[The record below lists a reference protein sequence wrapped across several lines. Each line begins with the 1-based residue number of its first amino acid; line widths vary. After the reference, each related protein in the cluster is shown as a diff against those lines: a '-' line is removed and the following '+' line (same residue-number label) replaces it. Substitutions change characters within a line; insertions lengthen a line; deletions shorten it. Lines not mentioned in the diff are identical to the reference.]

1 MDGATSVRRSKQVDA
16 ELGRVYDALRRSRF
30 FADTIVV
37 FTSDHGDLLG
47 AHGGMHQKW
56 YGAYDEATRVPFI
69 VSGPAGANPGRTVEI
84 PTSHVDLIPTLLGL
98 IGADA
103 EQIRAS
109 LSATHTEARTLVGR
123 DLSGIIL
130 GTTDPATLA
139 QPIYFM
145 TDDDPARGD
154 QERNPIGLQSAS
166 VVQPNKLD
174 TVIAVINGQVWKYTE
189 YRDDPAYWT
198 TPPTQDFRDRPLL
211 QAPTSPGTY
220 TQPYEITVK
229 TQPVQAQTRDF
240 EMYNLATDPM
250 ELNNLALDP
259 AFAAMKAQLAQLLA
273 QQRALKRL
281 TPGGGAS
288 PTSPGA
294 PPGGPDA
301 AQPARRSADS
311 TGENDPRRLTETE
324 RRQRERTNQLGLDD
338 EHTEG
343 NVLEVHL
350 DTGLLSVVIGTRDG
364 RQVVRLNCGGGCP
377 DIQVG
382 DYLEAE
388 GTKENEQLFYAE
400 SVEVTH
406 GGQFVR

>member
-1 MDGATSVRRSKQVDA
+1 
-16 ELGRVYDALRRSRF
+16 
-30 FADTIVV
+30 
-37 FTSDHGDLLG
+37 
-47 AHGGMHQKW
+47 
-56 YGAYDEATRVPFI
+56 
-69 VSGPAGANPGRTVEI
+69 VEI

-109 LSATHTEARTLVGR
+109 LSATHTEARALVGR
-123 DLSGIIL
+123 DLSGIIV
-130 GTTDPATLA
+130 GSTDPSTLL

-154 QERNPIGLQSAS
+154 QESNPIGLQAGT

-174 TVIAVINGQVWKYTE
+174 TVITIVNGQVWKYTE

-198 TPPTQDFRDRPLL
+198 TPPTQDFRDRPLQ

-220 TQPYEITVK
+220 TQPYEVTVK
-229 TQPVQAQTRDF
+229 TQPVQPQPRDF
-240 EMYNLATDPM
+240 EMYNLATDPL

-259 AFAAMKAQLAQLLA
+259 AFAAMKAQLAQALA

-281 TPGGGAS
+281 TPGGGSSGTGAR
-288 PTSPGA
+288 PGA
-294 PPGGPDA
+294 GPS
-301 AQPARRSADS
+301 QSIPRSADS

-338 EHTEG
+338 AHTEG
-343 NVLEVHL
+343 NVVEVNL
-350 DTGLLSVVIGTRDG
+350 DANPPSVVIGTRDG
-364 RQVVRLNCGGGCP
+364 RQVVRLDCSGGCP
-377 DIQVG
+377 EVQVG

-388 GTKENEQLFYAE
+388 GSKEHEQLFLAE
-400 SVEVTH
+400 GVVVTR
-406 GGQFVR
+406 GGQRVR